1 MAKRRDPIEEF
12 ESLPDAEKERIW
24 QELDRMTTEELDAKS
39 RPLNAAERRLWRRF
53 KRKVGRPKIGKGVKV
68 ISVGL
73 EKRLLKQADALA
85 KKRGLNRSALVSEAL
100 KALVASAA

>member
-1 MAKRRDPIEEF
+1 MAKRRDPIEQF
-12 ESLPDAEKERIW
+12 ESLPDGEKERVW

-39 RPLNAAERRLWRRF
+39 RPLNAGERRLWRQF

-68 ISVGL
+68 ISVGV

-85 KKRGLNRSALVSEAL
+85 RKRGMNRSALVSAAL
-100 KALVASAA
+100 KAMLASAA